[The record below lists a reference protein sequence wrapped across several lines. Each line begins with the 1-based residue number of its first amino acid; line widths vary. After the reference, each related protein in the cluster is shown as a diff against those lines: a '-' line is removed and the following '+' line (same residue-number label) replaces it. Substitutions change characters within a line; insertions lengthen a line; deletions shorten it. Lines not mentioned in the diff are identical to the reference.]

1 MKHIS
6 QHSAPAFGAGGATI
20 TGYAS
25 PSRGASEVSLWRIEL
40 AAASSSPLHEMDVE
54 EIFLGLDGEATLV
67 AGDREST
74 VKPGDCLILP
84 ARTPFTLTAG
94 ADRPFR
100 AVACMAAGGKATML
114 PDGPSFV
121 PPWAE

>member
-1 MKHIS
+1 MKLIT
-6 QHSAPAFGAGGATI
+6 QQSAPAFGAGGATI

-25 PSRGASEVSLWRIEL
+25 PSRGASEISLWRIEL
-40 AAASSSPLHEMDVE
+40 AAASSSPLHEMSVE
-54 EIFLGLDGEATLV
+54 EVFLGLDGEATLV
-67 AGDREST
+67 SGGLEST

-100 AVACMAAGGKATML
+100 AVACMTAGGKATVL